1 MAEAEEQ
8 TEFERLQALV
18 NQMQDRLNALLEAQ
32 EAQAVPVPV
41 EQEVKVVFAPRERK
55 VRKFSGTPTEE
66 YYPVQDFL
74 QEIQSVFDARRMTP
88 AEQADYIISN
98 LEGSAREEVRYRTAA
113 ERRDPRRLQ
122 EILERVFGEKLNSAQ
137 LLARFHNRRQE
148 PGETLQQFCHQ
159 LMQIGS
165 RIKAVGGNVDH
176 LIGEIFAENVRD
188 IHLRRELKRLK
199 RERPAISLFDLREAA
214 ILWADGEEDKPVRR
228 SAGLCQ
234 MEVTEMLP
242 TDKVTE
248 LQAIVE
254 KQQRTLDDLVA
265 SMKKLLEAP
274 SSGDREGRHVQEQKK
289 STKRPSL
296 RDDQGRFICYYC
308 KKPGHIKRDCSERK
322 QGGVVSRREA
332 HANVRSTDTAE
343 NCSLLLLGAK

>member
-18 NQMQDRLNALLEAQ
+18 NQMQERLNALPDARG
-32 EAQAVPVPV
+32 AQAVPAPV
-41 EQEVKVVFAPRERK
+41 EQEVRVVFAPRERK

-148 PGETLQQFCHQ
+148 PG
-159 LMQIGS
+159 
-165 RIKAVGGNVDH
+165 
-176 LIGEIFAENVRD
+176 
-188 IHLRRELKRLK
+188 RLSSNS
-199 RERPAISLFDLREAA
+199 AI
-214 ILWADGEEDKPVRR
+214 
-228 SAGLCQ
+228 
-234 MEVTEMLP
+234 
-242 TDKVTE
+242 
-248 LQAIVE
+248 
-254 KQQRTLDDLVA
+254 
-265 SMKKLLEAP
+265 
-274 SSGDREGRHVQEQKK
+274 
-289 STKRPSL
+289 
-296 RDDQGRFICYYC
+296 
-308 KKPGHIKRDCSERK
+308 
-322 QGGVVSRREA
+322 
-332 HANVRSTDTAE
+332 N
-343 NCSLLLLGAK
+343 